1 MELSADERARAVDLV
16 RELRDPMLPNAL
28 GPRYEELRRL
38 VISPRVWDLMF
49 WTVPELTDEEVVEE
63 ALKYEPYV
71 ILGHPA

>member
-1 MELSADERARAVDLV
+1 
-16 RELRDPMLPNAL
+16 MLPNAL